1 MQYKTIFR
9 LIGLLLLLYSFTM
22 LPPLLINII
31 FSETIWLPF
40 VFPFTLCFSVGL
52 ILWISLHQ
60 HQNMLKIREGFLI
73 VVIIWFSIS
82 TISILPFICYGEL
95 NLSLT
100 DIVFETVSG
109 LTTTGA
115 VVFTNL
121 DQLPHAILYYRQQLQ
136 FIGGMGIIV
145 LAVAIFPMLGMGGS
159 QLFRVEASGPMRDS
173 KLTPRITQ
181 TAKALWGIYC
191 VLTLACAWCYW
202 FCGMEWF
209 YALGE
214 SFATIST
221 GGFSMH
227 NDSFLYYHSIAIEVF
242 ASIFML
248 IGSINFS
255 LHYFAFQRHT
265 FQPYF
270 RDEECRFFLAGF
282 LFIGLICILT
292 LFANQHFAYSRVHWV
307 DTVFMIIS
315 MATTTGFTLIPF
327 DNWASFTPI
336 LVILISLVGGCAGS
350 TTGGLKVLR
359 VMFIAKQIKR
369 EFLRL
374 LHPQAVLP
382 IKMDEKAVTEPIL
395 HSATAFVSLFLGV
408 FALLILVSMALGNDF
423 ISSFS
428 IIASGLA
435 NSGTG
440 IGTISSNFAS
450 INLPSKWLLIF
461 TMLLGRLELYPFFLL
476 FTKPFWEK

>member
-9 LIGLLLLLYSFTM
+9 LVGLLILLYSFSM
-22 LPPLLINII
+22 LPPLVVNSI
-31 FSETIWLPF
+31 FDETIWAPFILPF
-40 VFPFTLCFSVGL
+40 ILCFALGL
-52 ILWISLHQ
+52 SLWLTFRHHQ
-60 HQNMLKIREGFLI
+60 TMLKIREGFLI

-82 TISILPFICYGEL
+82 IISVLPFLFYGEL
-95 NLSLT
+95 HLSFT

-121 DQLPHAILYYRQQLQ
+121 DHLPRAILYYRQQLQ
-136 FIGGMGIIV
+136 FLGGMGIIV

-159 QLFRVEASGPMRDS
+159 QLFHVEASGPMRDN

-191 VLTLACAWCYW
+191 LLTISCAWCYW

-214 SFATIST
+214 SFATVST

-227 NDSFLYYHSIAIEVF
+227 DESFLYYHSLAIEIF

-248 IGSINFS
+248 IGSISFS
-255 LHYFAFQRHT
+255 LHYLAFQKHT
-265 FQPYF
+265 LQPYF
-270 RDEECRFFLAGF
+270 RDEECRFFMVAFLILGGVCVLMLFKNQQLAS
-282 LFIGLICILT
+282 T
-292 LFANQHFAYSRVHWV
+292 QSHWV
-307 DTVFMIIS
+307 DNLFMIIS
-315 MATTTGFTLIPF
+315 LATTTGFTLVPF

-336 LVILISLVGGCAGS
+336 LVILLSLVGGCAGS
-350 TTGGLKVLR
+350 TTGGIKVLR
-359 VMFIAKQIKR
+359 VMFIGKQIKR

-374 LHPQAVLP
+374 LHPQAVLSV
-382 IKMDEKAVTEPIL
+382 KMNAKPVAEPIL
-395 HSATAFVSLFLGV
+395 QSATAFVSLFLGL
-408 FALLILVSMALGNDF
+408 FALLILIFMSFGNDF

-428 IIASGLA
+428 AIAAGLA
-435 NSGTG
+435 NSGAG

-450 INLPSKWLLIF
+450 INTPSKWLLII
-461 TMLLGRLELYPFFLL
+461 TMLLGRLELYPLFLL